1 MAAIRERAARAACRL
16 SKARLKY
23 VRTRPGCG
31 TRQCVAYPSR
41 GFERCGA
48 RSLLLEE
55 VEQAEPVAGEGAE
68 LLDELIDLYAAHL
81 DDLRDAD
88 QPHLLELAPV
98 LLQAAG
104 LECLDQV
111 WVDHLGLGSGRR
123 RGPRRPAAALRARR
137 DGRLSATA
145 ARALCHLGRA
155 VFLHAPSCSRW
166 DASLRCKRA
175 DKYEVTTR
183 TSKSLTA

>member
-31 TRQCVAYPSR
+31 TRQSVAYPSP

-68 LLDELIDLYAAHL
+68 LLDELIYLYAAHL
-81 DDLRDAD
+81 DYLRDAD
-88 QPHLLELAPV
+88 QPHFLELAPV

-104 LECLDQV
+104 LERLDQV
-111 WVDHLGLGSGRR
+111 WIDHLGLGSGRR

-155 VFLHAPSCSRW
+155 VFL
-166 DASLRCKRA
+166 LIVVQRA
-175 DKYEVTTR
+175 DRPAVGRQTTSQVSVAKR
-183 TSKSLTA
+183 GRE

>member
-1 MAAIRERAARAACRL
+1 
-16 SKARLKY
+16 
-23 VRTRPGCG
+23 
-31 TRQCVAYPSR
+31 VAYPSR

-68 LLDELIDLYAAHL
+68 LLDELVDLYAAHL

-104 LECLDQV
+104 LERLDQV
-111 WVDHLGLGSGRR
+111 WIDHLGLGRGRR
-123 RGPRRPAAALRARR
+123 RGPRRPAAALGARR

-145 ARALCHLGRA
+145 ARALCHLAVRVVLRDGREPIA
-155 VFLHAPSCSRW
+155 QPLVGH
-166 DASLRCKRA
+166 SLRWTLIADARQKICFVQKR
-175 DKYEVTTR
+175 
-183 TSKSLTA
+183 TAS